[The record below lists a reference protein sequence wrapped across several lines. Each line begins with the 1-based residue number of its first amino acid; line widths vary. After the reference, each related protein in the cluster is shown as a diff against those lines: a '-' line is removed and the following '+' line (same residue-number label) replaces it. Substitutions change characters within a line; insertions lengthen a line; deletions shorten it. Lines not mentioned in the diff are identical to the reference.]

1 MHTPLRV
8 VMVAAWATIAVT
20 MLESRATRAEQAQPR
35 VDFVNELQPLLRQR
49 CTSCHGPSQQMSGL
63 RLDRRRDAMRGS
75 TFGTVI
81 GPGNGEAS
89 RLYLR
94 ISGNTR
100 GQQMPPTGALTPE
113 QIALVKRWIDEG
125 AEWPDAAS
133 GDAAVVPADHDAVK
147 LMTLLRA
154 GNIKEFRRA

>member
-1 MHTPLRV
+1 MNTPLRV
-8 VMVAAWATIAVT
+8 LIVGACATVGVSAF
-20 MLESRATRAEQAQPR
+20 SSSSTRAQQATAR
-35 VDFVNELQPLLRQR
+35 VDFVKEVQTLLRQR
-49 CTSCHGPSQQMSGL
+49 CISCHGPSQQMMGL

-89 RLYLR
+89 RLFLR

-100 GQQMPPTGALTPE
+100 GQQMPPTGVMEPE
-113 QIALVKRWIDEG
+113 QIALMKRWIDEG

-133 GDAAVVPADHDAVK
+133 GDAPPVPADPGAAQ
-147 LMTLLRA
+147 LMA
-154 GNIKEFRRA
+154 